1 MSRIIAYTWSESI
14 LCGGTIV
21 PATHVRYL
29 RKLGYDARIYCDL
42 NTSKDQQVLE
52 ELATVPFRSR
62 SDLLELTPDDVLINV
77 WWRTIPEESK
87 LAPRRK
93 IQFLQG
99 NDAAQYENVELK
111 ENVARTRQ
119 YHGWESMAVSQYAGE
134 WTGLKFALIP
144 NGVHERFL
152 KQDWPKERDID
163 VLIEGSGDD
172 TNKNVPYAI
181 SLAKE
186 AGAKKIVW
194 LGRSTPTVKGDEGVE
209 KITDPEQSV
218 IPGIY
223 ARAKVFLKLSHSEGF
238 CLPILEA
245 MACGALVVTWPMG
258 GNDFCKDKVN
268 CVSSKDFQLKTHV
281 IASILENVYPKAF
294 EEIRKAARRTAES
307 YSWDNSIKLLS
318 AFLDVE

>member
-1 MSRIIAYTWSESI
+1 MKNRVIAYTWSESI

-42 NTSKDQQVLE
+42 NTSRDQQVLE

-62 SDLLELTPDDVLINV
+62 AELLELTPDDVLINV

-87 LAPRRK
+87 LAPKRK

-111 ENVARTRQ
+111 ENVAKTRQ
-119 YHGWESMAVSQYAGE
+119 YHGWESMAVSKYAGE

-152 KQDWPKERDID
+152 KQEWPEERDID
-163 VLIEGSGDD
+163 VLIEGNDEP
-172 TNKNVPYAI
+172 NKNINYAI
-181 SLAKE
+181 GLAKE

-194 LGRSTPTVKGDEGVE
+194 LGRSTHPVNGVE
-209 KITDPEQSV
+209 TIENPPQED

-268 CVSSKDFQLKTHV
+268 CLSSKDFQLKTHAV
-281 IASILENVYPKAF
+281 ASILENLYPKAF

-307 YSWDNSIKLLS
+307 YSWDNSITLLA
-318 AFLDVE
+318 AFLDAE